1 MFCQH
6 KVYRTVFY
14 FLLTSFDTIYL
25 EMSHREKTA
34 FHSLPS
40 RKKCEHESTKYYKSV
55 TKSSLHWVCRA
66 TKSKALNIFM
76 SYFLFMT
83 NKMTTTFPYAFLFIL
98 GEWNSFATKLHK
110 LLLCAADM
118 LLRLLF
124 MFIVFYYYIKIVHY
138 NNSLHQYVFVI
149 IHE

>member
-25 EMSHREKTA
+25 EMSQGKKLH
-34 FHSLPS
+34 FILYLW

-76 SYFLFMT
+76 SYFPFMT
-83 NKMTTTFPYAFLFIL
+83 NKMTTTFPYALLFIS

-110 LLLCAADM
+110 LLLCATDM

-124 MFIVFYYYIKIVHY
+124 MFIVFYYYIKITRFHCINMY
-138 NNSLHQYVFVI
+138 LL
-149 IHE
+149 